1 MLLPFAFAERSLHTS
16 CSTQYVRSAC
26 KRLLPVVPYSVLL
39 APTTT
44 TIESSKELLELVHI
58 FLDGSIFA
66 SSSSYFF
73 AFFIDDV
80 SAAAAIDDDAI
91 DAMDDA
97 A

>member
-1 MLLPFAFAERSLHTS
+1 M
-16 CSTQYVRSAC
+16 RSAC
-26 KRLLPVVPYSVLL
+26 KRLLLVVPYSVLL
-39 APTTT
+39 APTT
-44 TIESSKELLELVHI
+44 IQLGKELLELVHI

>member
-1 MLLPFAFAERSLHTS
+1 MQTPSAGCSLFGSTS
-16 CSTQYVRSAC
+16 
-26 KRLLPVVPYSVLL
+26 
-39 APTTT
+39 T